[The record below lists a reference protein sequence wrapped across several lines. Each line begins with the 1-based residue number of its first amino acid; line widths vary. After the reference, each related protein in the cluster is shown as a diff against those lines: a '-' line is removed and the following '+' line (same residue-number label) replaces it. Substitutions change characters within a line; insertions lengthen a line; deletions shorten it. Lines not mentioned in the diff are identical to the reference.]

1 MARRLTIMEHKGDP
15 DALLA
20 TIKETIDPVAR
31 AKAPEYG
38 GISHAVARTDDGL
51 LIVNVWE
58 SEEGSEAMRQDPE
71 VQAAIERMAS
81 AGVGPPQVRH
91 YELLEYVTP
100 AAAGQGA

>member
-31 AKAPEYG
+31 VKAPDYG
-38 GISHAVARTDDGL
+38 GIAHAVARTEDGL

-58 SEEGSEAMRQDPE
+58 SEEGSEAMRQHPE

-81 AGVGPPQVRH
+81 AGVSPPQVRH
-91 YELLEYVTP
+91 YELLQYEAP
-100 AAAGQGA
+100 AKSGQGA